1 MKGELQN
8 ELTFE
13 LQRVSRQE
21 STHGIEIYA
30 VIGYQTSNG
39 WNACQQPSLM
49 PGYYEPEIER
59 NTFAHGRIPVL
70 KNEDGEP
77 QGIVHYPGYWAY
89 YGTLSE
95 GGHLA
100 IDDTNLWMMKG
111 KNGAGPFAGKIE
123 CIATIDGDD
132 TRRFIGK
139 IESHNRANKEPIFL
153 LHEQKW
159 NKPHVDY
166 DALPFEVVQQ
176 MIRSKV
182 TPDEAMASYKK
193 KD

>member
-1 MKGELQN
+1 
-8 ELTFE
+8 
-13 LQRVSRQE
+13 
-21 STHGIEIYA
+21 
-30 VIGYQTSNG
+30 
-39 WNACQQPSLM
+39 
-49 PGYYEPEIER
+49 
-59 NTFAHGRIPVL
+59 
-70 KNEDGEP
+70 
-77 QGIVHYPGYWAY
+77 
-89 YGTLSE
+89 
-95 GGHLA
+95 LA